1 MLRNAE
7 FDIVVYGASGFT
19 GRLVAEYLAQRYGV
33 GGALKWAMGGRDLAK
48 LTRVREEIGAGAAPL
63 IVADTGDERSL
74 QAMVDRSRAIITT
87 VGPYQLYG
95 EPLVAACAASGGDY
109 LDLCGEPAWMRMMI
123 DRYDA
128 KAQSTGARILF
139 SCGFDSIP
147 FELGVWFLQETA
159 KVRFGGPVPRVLGRL
174 RKSQGG
180 FSGGTAASLKA
191 TAASADRDPSVLALL
206 GDPFALTPGFSG
218 PPQPPGA
225 EPVFDEVLN
234 AWAAPFV
241 MAPINTR
248 NLHRSNALQKHAY
261 GRGFVY
267 DEMISTG
274 PGAEGEAIARAIA
287 AAPSPFTAEGG
298 PSPGEGP
305 STLEREQGFFDILFL
320 GLAEDARQ
328 LRVAVAGDQ
337 DPGYGS
343 TSKMIAETALCLLHD
358 GEGVR
363 GGVWTPAAALGAR
376 LLERLRQ
383 NAGLT
388 FEVEQA

>member
-1 MLRNAE
+1 
-7 FDIVVYGASGFT
+7 
-19 GRLVAEYLAQRYGV
+19 
-33 GGALKWAMGGRDLAK
+33 
-48 LTRVREEIGAGAAPL
+48 
-63 IVADTGDERSL
+63 
-74 QAMVDRSRAIITT
+74 
-87 VGPYQLYG
+87 
-95 EPLVAACAASGGDY
+95 
-109 LDLCGEPAWMRMMI
+109 
-123 DRYDA
+123 
-128 KAQSTGARILF
+128 
-139 SCGFDSIP
+139 
-147 FELGVWFLQETA
+147 
-159 KVRFGGPVPRVLGRL
+159 
-174 RKSQGG
+174 
-180 FSGGTAASLKA
+180 
-191 TAASADRDPSVLALL
+191 
-206 GDPFALTPGFSG
+206 
-218 PPQPPGA
+218 
-225 EPVFDEVLN
+225 
-234 AWAAPFV
+234 